1 MPNTPTAKA
10 ELRKSLKRRDRNRGR
25 RSAMRTWIKKTLQ
38 AVEEKNL
45 PEAERSLQMASQLI
59 DKNVKWKQ
67 LHANNAAHKKSHLAR
82 AVGLVKATAAAK

>member
-10 ELRKSLKRRDRNRGR
+10 ELRKSLKRNERNRSR

-38 AVEEKNL
+38 AVEEKNVA
-45 PEAERSLQMASQLI
+45 EAQRSLQMATQLI

-67 LHANNAAHKKSHLAR
+67 LHAKTAARKKSGLALSVNR
-82 AVGLVKATAAAK
+82 LKPA

>member
-10 ELRKSLKRRDRNRGR
+10 ELRKSLKRRERNRSR

-45 PEAERSLQMASQLI
+45 PEAQRGLQMATQLI

-67 LHANNAAHKKSHLAR
+67 MHAKTAARKKSGLAR
-82 AVGLVKATAAAK
+82 TVKSLQPA

>member
-10 ELRKSLKRRDRNRGR
+10 ELRKSLKRRERNRSR

-38 AVEEKNL
+38 AVEEKNF
-45 PEAERSLQMASQLI
+45 PEAERSLQQASQLI

-67 LHANNAAHKKSHLAR
+67 LHANTAARKKSRLA
-82 AVGLVKATAAAK
+82 LSVKRLKPA

>member
-10 ELRKSLKRRDRNRGR
+10 ELRKSLKRRERNRSR
-25 RSAMRTWIKKTLQ
+25 RSSMRTWIKKTLQ

-45 PEAERSLQMASQLI
+45 AEAERSLRQAAQMI

-67 LHANNAAHKKSHLAR
+67 LHANTAARKKSRLAR
-82 AVGLVKATAAAK
+82 AVRKLQPAAN

>member
-10 ELRKSLKRRDRNRGR
+10 ELRKSLKRNERNRSR

-45 PEAERSLQMASQLI
+45 SEAERNLQMASQLI

-67 LHANNAAHKKSHLAR
+67 MHANTAARKKSHLAR
-82 AVGLVKATAAAK
+82 TVKRLKPA

>member
-10 ELRKSLKRRDRNRGR
+10 ELRKSLKRRERNRSR
-25 RSAMRTWIKKTLQ
+25 RSAMRTSIKKTLQ

-45 PEAERSLQMASQLI
+45 SEAESSLQLATQLI

-67 LHANNAAHKKSHLAR
+67 MHANTAAHKKSRLAL
-82 AVGLVKATAAAK
+82 LVKGLKPA

>member
-10 ELRKSLKRRDRNRGR
+10 ELRKSLKRRERNRSR

-38 AVEEKNL
+38 AVEDKNF
-45 PEAERSLQMASQLI
+45 PEAERSLQLATQLI

-67 LHANNAAHKKSHLAR
+67 MHPK
-82 AVGLVKATAAAK
+82 TAARRKSGLALTVNRLKPA